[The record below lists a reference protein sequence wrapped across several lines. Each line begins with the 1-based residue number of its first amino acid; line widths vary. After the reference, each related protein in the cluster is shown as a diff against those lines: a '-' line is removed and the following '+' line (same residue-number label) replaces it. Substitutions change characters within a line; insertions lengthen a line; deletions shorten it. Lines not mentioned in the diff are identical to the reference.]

1 MLNVLFSTG
10 ESFVKK
16 STITDDEARVDVSA
30 RGFWVR
36 GQRAFLDIRAFSSLA
51 KSHVNKD
58 LQAVYRSQEKEK
70 KRKYNNRILEVDM
83 GTFTPLIFSCMGGM
97 SRETHRFYNRL
108 AELIS
113 EKRKVEKSEV
123 SCWIKT
129 KLNFSLIRSL
139 VLCIRGTRSSK
150 YSDDG
155 YSTDD
160 VKYINTIASINSN
173 N

>member
-1 MLNVLFSTG
+1 
-10 ESFVKK
+10 
-16 STITDDEARVDVSA
+16 
-30 RGFWVR
+30 
-36 GQRAFLDIRAFSSLA
+36 
-51 KSHVNKD
+51 
-58 LQAVYRSQEKEK
+58 
-70 KRKYNNRILEVDM
+70 
-83 GTFTPLIFSCMGGM
+83 MGGM

-155 YSTDD
+155 YNTDD